1 MKQIRSQI
9 EIKMASLVRS
19 SDLKNTTFNLL
30 ISFTCLLF
38 LSGCGGTASESPNTF
53 GARAGEDGA
62 KYFKEQNPGL
72 LASEESA
79 AEYCASM
86 AEEGS
91 KINNWTI
98 EETFQA
104 GESCSIWFTSEMFRK

>member
-1 MKQIRSQI
+1 MNFCKTEYGHTVQ
-9 EIKMASLVRS
+9 K
-19 SDLKNTTFNLL
+19 LL
-30 ISFTCLLF
+30 ISATIT
-38 LSGCGGTASESPNTF
+38 LSLALTGCGGDNSESPNTY

-72 LASEESA
+72 VASEESA

-91 KINNWTI
+91 KINKWTI
-98 EETFQA
+98 EETFEA
-104 GESCSIWFTSEMFRK
+104 SSSCAIWFATEMLRK

>member
-1 MKQIRSQI
+1 
-9 EIKMASLVRS
+9 L
-19 SDLKNTTFNLL
+19 TG
-30 ISFTCLLF
+30 C
-38 LSGCGGTASESPNTF
+38 SGDTSESPNTY

-62 KYFKEQNPGL
+62 KYFKEENPGL
-72 LASEESA
+72 VASEASA
-79 AEYCASM
+79 AQYCASM

-104 GESCSIWFTSEMFRK
+104 GESCSIWFATEMFRQ

>member
-1 MKQIRSQI
+1 VPKF
-9 EIKMASLVRS
+9 LVAITIT
-19 SDLKNTTFNLL
+19 LAIILTG
-30 ISFTCLLF
+30 C
-38 LSGCGGTASESPNTF
+38 SGDTSESPNTY

-91 KINNWTI
+91 KINKWTI
-98 EETFQA
+98 EETFEA
-104 GESCSIWFTSEMFRK
+104 SSSCAIWFATEMFRQ

>member
-1 MKQIRSQI
+1 VPKII
-9 EIKMASLVRS
+9 ASLVV
-19 SDLKNTTFNLL
+19 T
-30 ISFTCLLF
+30 LLF
-38 LSGCGGTASESPNTF
+38 TLTGCGGDSSESPNTY

-72 LASEESA
+72 IASEESA

-91 KINNWTI
+91 KINKWTI
-98 EETFQA
+98 EETFEA
-104 GESCSIWFTSEMFRK
+104 SSSCAIWFATEMLRQ

>member
-1 MKQIRSQI
+1 MHK
-9 EIKMASLVRS
+9 
-19 SDLKNTTFNLL
+19 
-30 ISFTCLLF
+30 
-38 LSGCGGTASESPNTF
+38 LSVSITLALAFILTGCGGDNSESPNTY

-72 LASEESA
+72 VASEESA

-91 KINNWTI
+91 KVNKWSI
-98 EETFQA
+98 EETFEA
-104 GESCSIWFTSEMFRK
+104 SSSCAIWFATEMFRKP